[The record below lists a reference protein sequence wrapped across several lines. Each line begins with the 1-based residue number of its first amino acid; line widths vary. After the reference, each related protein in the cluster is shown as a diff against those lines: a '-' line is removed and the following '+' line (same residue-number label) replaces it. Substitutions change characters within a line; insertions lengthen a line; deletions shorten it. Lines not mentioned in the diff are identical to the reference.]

1 MRPGIFL
8 SQGCGPAVDD
18 EDLWK
23 PCAGR
28 YRAGCSTLE
37 SSDGLESM
45 SRRSDAIERFTVEA
59 EASGLEVEVQ
69 QYPGGTR
76 TAADAAEAV
85 GCHVDQIVKSLV
97 FMADVR
103 PVLVLCSGG
112 RRVDEERLASYLGTE
127 IRIAGASEVRAAT
140 GFAIGGTPPL
150 GHTVPLR
157 TVVDPHLMDF
167 DQVWAAAGTPDSV
180 FPVKPK
186 DLVKATGGAVVGV
199 TR

>member
-1 MRPGIFL
+1 M
-8 SQGCGPAVDD
+8 A
-18 EDLWK
+18 
-23 PCAGR
+23 
-28 YRAGCSTLE
+28 
-37 SSDGLESM
+37 
-45 SRRSDAIERFTVEA
+45 RRSDAIERFTEEA
-59 EASGLEVEVQ
+59 EASGLQVEVQ
-69 QYPGGTR
+69 RYPDGTR
-76 TAADAAEAV
+76 TAADAAAAV

-103 PVLVLCSGG
+103 PILVLCSGG
-112 RRVDEERLASYLGTE
+112 RRVDEERLATYVGTE

-167 DQVWAAAGTPDSV
+167 DEVWAAAGTTDSV

-186 DLVKATGGAVVGV
+186 DLVQATSGAVVSV